1 MATVQV
7 ESFDLETTQVQAK
20 KGSFPASSPATIHKD
35 VTPIMTRVKSDVKEK
50 TAVHCSSPD
59 TVIDDLRSRS
69 HCDIDDMP
77 EVSSKE
83 DNQVNCWMCEVAHKK
98 CGTCVFNDA
107 KSGKD
112 VDKTSL
118 AEAIYTHEN
127 ILGAYNMALIQKNVD
142 TATEFRKILTVLQK
156 MFMSLDMLIK
166 MTDNTLKYT
175 GNNGISALLHNYR
188 VQLDVLLKNVGDVC
202 NISLAA
208 MNNH

>member
-7 ESFDLETTQVQAK
+7 ASFDLETPQLQAK
-20 KGSFPASSPATIHKD
+20 TGSLPTNSPVTIHKD
-35 VTPIMTRVKSDVKEK
+35 VTPILTRVKSDVKEND
-50 TAVHCSSPD
+50 ASHRSSPN
-59 TVIDDLRSRS
+59 TVINDLRSRS
-69 HCDIDDMP
+69 HPDIDDMP
-77 EVSSKE
+77 EVSSK
-83 DNQVNCWMCEVAHKK
+83 DNQVNCWMCELNHKK
-98 CGTCVFNDA
+98 CVTCVFNDA

-112 VDKTSL
+112 VEKTSL

-142 TATEFRKILTVLQK
+142 TATEFRKILMVLQK

-166 MTDNTLKYT
+166 VTDNTLKYT

-208 MNNH
+208 MNK